1 MNDQTPDP
9 ALEHE
14 QIPPHH
20 AVVRAVLAEV
30 EPAPHEHRE
39 RGIAAALAVFD
50 AHHSVPSLDAAR
62 SARLSRVRRWN
73 MALAAAAA
81 VVLLGIVG
89 TGLLRGTSSDDQ
101 ESASVMTVSASESGG
116 AGDAVASAEQVA
128 SGDQKATT
136 ETMAGG
142 GQLEALTS
150 TMPNPS
156 ETTAAATVSTAGGI
170 VGPAFVTPAV
180 SSPEE
185 LLTLPD
191 EIPADPAL
199 APLADVFVCDLMPGD
214 AVIGRITY
222 TGLEAVAVRTS
233 DGGVIAFDLECAVL
247 AEAKP

>member
-1 MNDQTPDP
+1 MNDPTPDP

-14 QIPPHH
+14 PIPPHH
-20 AVVRAVLAEV
+20 AVVRAALSEV
-30 EPAPHEHRE
+30 TPAPDDHRE

-62 SARLSRVRRWN
+62 SARVSRTRRWN

-89 TGLLRGTSSDDQ
+89 TGLMRGMSGVDE
-101 ESASVMTVSASESGG
+101 ESASIMTVAGNASDAASG
-116 AGDAVASAEQVA
+116 VMVPSEQPTT
-128 SGDQKATT
+128 GDQKTT
-136 ETMAGG
+136 TDSLGG
-142 GQLEALTS
+142 GEQIEGLES
-150 TMPNPS
+150 TMPDPS
-156 ETTAAATVSTAGGI
+156 QTLAAAETTIGGI

-185 LLTLPD
+185 LLALP
-191 EIPADPAL
+191 ESVPADPAL
-199 APLADVFVCDLMPGD
+199 APLGEVFDCDLMAGD
-214 AVIGRITY
+214 VVIGRITY
-222 TGLEAVAVRTS
+222 SGLEAIAVRTA

>member
-1 MNDQTPDP
+1 MNDPTPDP

-20 AVVRAVLAEV
+20 AVVRAVLGEV
-30 EPAPHEHRE
+30 DPAPHDHRE

-62 SARLSRVRRWN
+62 SARMSRARRWN

-89 TGLLRGTSSDDQ
+89 TGLLRGTTGNDQ
-101 ESASVMTVSASESGG
+101 ESASVMTVSASESGSASDAMVPSEQ
-116 AGDAVASAEQVA
+116 AGT
-128 SGDQKATT
+128 GDQKTTT
-136 ETMAGG
+136 ETMEG

-156 ETTAAATVSTAGGI
+156 ETTASATVSTAGGI

-180 SSPEE
+180 STPEE
-185 LLTLPD
+185 LLMLP
-191 EIPADPAL
+191 ESIPSDPSL
-199 APLADVFVCDLMPGD
+199 APLTDVFVCDLMPGD
-214 AVIGRITY
+214 VVIGRITY
-222 TGLEAVAVRTS
+222 SGLEAVAVRTN
-233 DGGVIAFDLECAVL
+233 DGGVIAFDVECAVL